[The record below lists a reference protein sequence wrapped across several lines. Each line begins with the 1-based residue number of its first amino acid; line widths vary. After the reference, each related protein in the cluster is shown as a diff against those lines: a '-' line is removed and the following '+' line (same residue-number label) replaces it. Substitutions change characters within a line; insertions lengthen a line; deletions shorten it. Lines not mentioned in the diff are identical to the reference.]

1 MKYWIFALVAHFLI
15 LAVGIGLMGE
25 GFTELSILHAPIVNL
40 LIWTGLTCLAGLAAS
55 ATTGSL
61 HRRLARVLLV
71 SAIAWFPLSLMI
83 FGNARFSG
91 TSDVLWQLWLY
102 GTAGLVV
109 ASLASLLISVA
120 ARLLARYQLPNRG

>member
-15 LAVGIGLMGE
+15 LAVGIGSMGE
-25 GFTELSILHAPIVNL
+25 DFTELSILHAPIVNL

-55 ATTGSL
+55 VTTGSI

-102 GTAGLVV
+102 GTAGLVL

-120 ARLLARYQLPNRG
+120 ARLLAR